1 MKPETEPQKTN
12 GNAPILSRNSESSNG
27 PGRLMIRTG
36 LHHFVLS
43 KAVQHPFL
51 ITSSGNDG
59 GAGSKLLTPSEPE
72 IHLGDLHDTY
82 TTETNPAH
90 KGIFDT
96 LARNTSLVVVARKGA
111 SGIIPDSHTLNQFPH
126 KQGVDPGAKIGI
138 AKHLLGAENTQ
149 TQQPPSSHLTEIQI
163 TSPPEGVATLLIF
176 SSPSPKNIDA
186 GLRQPGNP
194 SPVFGP
200 VQATVT
206 LPAAECLIT
215 PCQRY
220 LLGSRRPSH
229 PPREMILPLALP
241 MNSSPLWPETNLS
254 PTSAE
259 MPKSPAVFS
268 FSQEY
273 KRRCWT

>member
-72 IHLGDLHDTY
+72 I
-82 TTETNPAH
+82 
-90 KGIFDT
+90 
-96 LARNTSLVVVARKGA
+96 
-111 SGIIPDSHTLNQFPH
+111 
-126 KQGVDPGAKIGI
+126 
-138 AKHLLGAENTQ
+138 
-149 TQQPPSSHLTEIQI
+149 QI
-163 TSPPEGVATLLIF
+163 TSPLFFEQANPGKPAGEFIF
-176 SSPSPKNIDA
+176 SSHSPKNIDA

-220 LLGSRRPSH
+220 LLGSRRSSH

-241 MNSSPLWPETNLS
+241 MNSSPLWPENLS

>member
-138 AKHLLGAENTQ
+138 AKHLLGAEIAQ
-149 TQQPPSSHLTEIQI
+149 TQQPPSSHSIQI
-163 TSPPEGVATLLIF
+163 THNAGV
-176 SSPSPKNIDA
+176 SN
-186 GLRQPGNP
+186 
-194 SPVFGP
+194 
-200 VQATVT
+200 
-206 LPAAECLIT
+206 
-215 PCQRY
+215 
-220 LLGSRRPSH
+220 
-229 PPREMILPLALP
+229 
-241 MNSSPLWPETNLS
+241 
-254 PTSAE
+254 
-259 MPKSPAVFS
+259 
-268 FSQEY
+268 
-273 KRRCWT
+273 